1 MNKFKNGFIA
11 LIGLSISLLVI
22 ILVIKDI
29 NFILLKSSFQKF
41 RPHGIILMIITY
53 LFGFIIRGIRW
64 KYMLSPIKKISTY
77 STTEGVIVGYM
88 GNNLLPARAG
98 EIIRAVYIGNTEC
111 ISKTTAFGTV
121 AIERLFDGLVIVGIL
136 LFS

>member
-53 LFGFIIRGIRW
+53 LFGFIIRGMYVFKRFW
-64 KYMLSPIKKISTY
+64 TDCVKS
-77 STTEGVIVGYM
+77 
-88 GNNLLPARAG
+88 
-98 EIIRAVYIGNTEC
+98 
-111 ISKTTAFGTV
+111 
-121 AIERLFDGLVIVGIL
+121 
-136 LFS
+136 